1 MNQKS
6 FHFFRSTS
14 VLEEEINSAPVLSEF
29 VESIQLIGGNIFSL
43 FVNRSFNN
51 IKNRTLKIETTCDIY
66 KKKIIAYCK
75 NIDSSRIFNVMA
87 SISDENMQKI
97 GPEFFYITAR
107 RFAKNQSIENFS
119 KFLFLIFKNF
129 EFDCHFLKG
138 FFSSNRDFN
147 EVITLLKYMEQW
159 NQEEL
164 KTESQEL
171 VKGTL
176 IYGLEK
182 FSLYSQFD
190 DFFGLFENKS
200 ELLKGEDQ
208 STLRKL
214 LLSMLQT
221 IMYKNYPKDLFIKSI
236 HFFEDKGLE
245 FDSFTCNKLLDIV
258 NKYLK
263 EDGYLDFIV
272 EFMEEKNLKMN
283 IVSYNIIM
291 DYYCMTNQFK
301 RANQIYEG
309 LEQKGIKADS
319 FTYSILIKGIKN
331 MARPDFKIA
340 SKFFELYKNE
350 NEVKDIIIFNSI
362 LDVFISFGNIQKAD
376 EIFSMIKQNPDLV
389 PDQITFNTLI
399 KGCCK
404 AKDFDN
410 SLKYFHLMKKNNL
423 KPNRITYNSLMDL
436 AVKIQKLP
444 EALNLVVEMQKDH
457 ISPDGFTYSIILNGL
472 KINNSNI
479 NLVKLSLNNIEKVL
493 KTNEFKQ
500 DEILF
505 NSILDVCSKYELYD
519 EMEKFYGIMK
529 DKKIKESNVTYVVLI
544 KAFGKLHNFDRAYEM
559 FEKMIQ
565 SNMKIND
572 ITYGSIL
579 DACAKSGN
587 MNIAMK
593 IYKSLQKNKINLNSI
608 VFTTIL
614 KGFIKVKAFEQA
626 ISFFKEVKHHTDL
639 PGMIITYNCALD
651 IYAIEQKVDLA
662 LELFDEINKVFKAD
676 LISYST
682 IIKALCHT
690 GKRALALEYVK
701 KMIQAK
707 IKIDVSVVNLF
718 LENCS
723 NKIDFKLAIKG
734 YQYAMMQNICPNE
747 ITFGIMIKV
756 FGFSRELYKA
766 FDLLDLMDVYNIKP
780 SIIIYTNLV
789 HISFYNRKVRKAE
802 LAYTLLRKQK
812 IKGDCLLYS
821 KLIDGLIRFRDI
833 NKVPKYVNYA
843 LKEKC
848 TLKRDTITSI
858 LKHLDTPDMRKKLDV
873 IKHFKK
879 NEFKGNK
886 YNNKIQN
893 KYHIENPKRFKKIMQ
908 EKQRKADLKD
918 EQEKPPQRNFTG
930 RSFRRRFNDKKETTH
945 YRGNNWNSNKFNN
958 NNDEKTNSWNNN
970 GEKGTFKKNYGEKKP
985 LKLFNFRQK
994 KTA

>member
-1 MNQKS
+1 MNTKS
-6 FHFFRSTS
+6 FHFFKNTS
-14 VLEEEINSAPVLSEF
+14 VALEEEVNSAPVLSEF
-29 VESIQLIGGNIFSL
+29 VESVQLIGGNIFSL
-43 FVNRSFNN
+43 FVNRDFSLLQ
-51 IKNRTLKIETTCDIY
+51 NRSYKIETTCDIY
-66 KKKIIAYCK
+66 KKKIISYCK
-75 NIDSSRIFNVMA
+75 NLDSSRVFNLMN
-87 SISDENMQKI
+87 SISDEHMQKI

-129 EFDCHFLKG
+129 QFDCHFFRG

-147 EVITLLKYMEQW
+147 EVVSLLKYIEDW
-159 NQEEL
+159 KQEEL
-164 KTESQEL
+164 KTKSKDII
-171 VKGTL
+171 KGTL
-176 IYGLEK
+176 IFGLEK
-182 FSLYSQFD
+182 FSLFTQFD
-190 DFFGLFENKS
+190 DFFGLFELKS
-200 ELLKGEDQ
+200 EFFKEQEDQ
-208 STLRKL
+208 STKRKL
-214 LLSMLQT
+214 LISLLQT
-221 IMYKNYPKDLFIKSI
+221 IMYKNYPQNLFIKAI
-236 HFFEDKGLE
+236 EFFEKQELE
-245 FDSFTCNKLLDIV
+245 FDSFTCNKILDIV

-263 EDGYLDFIV
+263 EDNYLEFVIN
-272 EFMEEKNLKMN
+272 FMETKNLKMN
-283 IVSYNIIM
+283 LVSYNIIM
-291 DYYCMTNQFK
+291 DYYCMTNKFK
-301 RANQIYEG
+301 KANQIYEG
-309 LEQKGIKADS
+309 LESKGIKADS

-362 LDVFISFGNIQKAD
+362 LDVFISFGNIEKAD
-376 EIFSMIKQNPDLV
+376 EIFEMIKKNPDLV

-410 SLKYFHLMKKNNL
+410 SLKYFQLMKKHNL

-444 EALNLVVEMQKDH
+444 QALNLVVEMQKDN

-472 KINNSNI
+472 KINNSNL

-505 NSILDVCSKYELYD
+505 NSILDVCSKYELYND
-519 EMEKFYGIMK
+519 MKKFYGIMK
-529 DKKIKESNVTYVVLI
+529 EKKIKESSVTYVVLI
-544 KAFGKLHNFDRAYEM
+544 KAYGKLHDFDAAYKM

-579 DACAKSGN
+579 DACTKNGN

-614 KGFIKVKAFEQA
+614 KGFIKVKAFDQA
-626 ISFFKEVKHHTDL
+626 ISFFKEVKHHTEL

-651 IYAIEQKVDLA
+651 IYATKQKVDLA
-662 LELFDEINKVFKAD
+662 LELFDDINRTFKAD

-682 IIKALCHT
+682 IIKALCHSE
-690 GKRALALEYVK
+690 KKNLALEYVK

-723 NKIDFKLAIKG
+723 NKKDFKLAIKG
-734 YQYAMMQNICPNE
+734 YQYCMMQNITPNE

-802 LAYTLLRKQK
+802 LAFTLLRKQK

-833 NKVPKYVNYA
+833 NKVPKYINYA

-858 LKHLDTPDMRKKLDV
+858 LKHIDNPEMRNKLNL
-873 IKHFKK
+873 IKEFKK

-908 EKQRKADLKD
+908 DQQRKANLKM
-918 EQEKPPQRNFTG
+918 EEEEEIKPRPFKG
-930 RSFRRRFNDKKETTH
+930 RSFKRGFEHKKEKSYYNH
-945 YRGNNWNSNKFNN
+945 NN
-958 NNDEKTNSWNNN
+958 NTSSNYNNN
-970 GEKGTFKKNYGEKKP
+970 KNDGTFKKTFSSKYSEKKP